1 MIGQVP
7 HEYAIGGVYMPP
19 MLVAAVL
26 GLIAALVT
34 MRLLNRFRW
43 SRYFS
48 NPPLVFV
55 SLIVIYTLFTGT
67 FIIGA

>member
-43 SRYFS
+43 SRYFA